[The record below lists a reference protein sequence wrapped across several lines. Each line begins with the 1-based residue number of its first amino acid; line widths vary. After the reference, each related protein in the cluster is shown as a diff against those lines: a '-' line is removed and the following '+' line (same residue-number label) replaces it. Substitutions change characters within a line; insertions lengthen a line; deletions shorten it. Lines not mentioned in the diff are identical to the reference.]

1 MIDVLIGTL
10 VVVLIVRGWMRGLL
24 REAIDVGTLVVG
36 AVVAFRLAPFGGRM
50 LASLLGMSP
59 DLARVLGGA
68 LLFVAIWVAASIAAF
83 LITRSLK
90 ILPGLTT
97 LNRIGGAALG
107 VVYTAVLAVIAL
119 TLLSAAPLPAA
130 VADEV
135 DRSAVATYVAE
146 PVGPAQQ
153 VVGAVSGDRA
163 LQSMAWIRSA
173 VDGWVVDPAV
183 THITLPEVEDDEG
196 IHASA
201 SAAEDLLNS
210 INQARIDGGLGPLAS
225 SEPMSLVAT
234 TRAVSAYQTG
244 SLVSSSPIEERLAAV
259 GVHVDNAE
267 ERIVLAATGESLAN
281 VIHVSGTPSAIGVG
295 VVEGPYGLIAVVVT
309 ALDS

>member
-24 REAIDVGTLVVG
+24 REAIDVGMLVLG
-36 AVVAFRLAPFGGRM
+36 AIVAFRLAPVAGSVLSSLFGV
-50 LASLLGMSP
+50 SP
-59 DLARVLGGA
+59 EVARVLGGL
-68 LLFVAIWVAASIAAF
+68 LLFVAIWIAASVAAF
-83 LITRSLK
+83 VITRSLE
-90 ILPGLTT
+90 IVPGLST
-97 LNRIGGAALG
+97 LNRLGGAALG

-119 TLLSAAPLPAA
+119 TLLSAAPLPPA

-153 VVGAVSGDRA
+153 LVGVVSGDRV

-183 THITLPEVEDDEG
+183 TSITLPVLADDES
-196 IHASA
+196 IHASV
-201 SAAEDLLNS
+201 SAAEDLLNR
-210 INQARIDGGLGPLAS
+210 INGRRIGAGLEPLEW
-225 SEPMSLVAT
+225 SEPMSLIAAT
-234 TRAVSAYQTG
+234 QALSAYRSGTLVSA
-244 SLVSSSPIEERLAAV
+244 SSIEERLASAGVFVDEAV
-259 GVHVDNAE
+259 
-267 ERIVLAATGESLAN
+267 ERVVLAATNESLAEA
-281 VIHVSGTPSAIGVG
+281 ILVSDVSTAIGVA

-309 ALDS
+309 AD

>member
-10 VVVLIVRGWMRGLL
+10 VIVLIIRGWMRGLL
-24 REAIDVGTLVVG
+24 REAIEVGTLVVG
-36 AVVAFRLAPFGGRM
+36 AIVAFRLAPLGGRM
-50 LASLLGMSP
+50 LTSLFGVSP
-59 DLARVLGGA
+59 DLARVLGGVV
-68 LLFVAIWVAASIAAF
+68 LFVGIWVGASIAGV
-83 LITRSLK
+83 LLVKSLK

-97 LNRIGGAALG
+97 LNRLGGAALG
-107 VVYTAVLAVIAL
+107 VVYSAVLAVIAL
-119 TLLSAAPLPAA
+119 TLMSAAPLPAA

-153 VVGAVSGDRA
+153 VLGVVSGDRA

-173 VDGWVVDPAV
+173 VDDWVVDPAV
-183 THITLPEVEDDEG
+183 TRITLPGVPGGEG

-201 SAAEDLLNS
+201 SEAADLLER
-210 INQARIDGGLGPLAS
+210 INQTRIGAGLEPLAW

-234 TRAVSAYQTG
+234 TRALSAYQTG
-244 SLVSSSPIEERLAAV
+244 ALVPSTSIEERLAAA
-259 GVHVDNAE
+259 GIQVDDAD
-267 ERIVLAATGESLAN
+267 ERLVLAATGESFAGVLD
-281 VIHVSGTPSAIGVG
+281 VSGTPSNVGVG

-309 ALDS
+309 AI

>member
-24 REAIDVGTLVVG
+24 REAIEVGMLIVG
-36 AVVAFRLAPFGGRM
+36 AVVAFRLAPFAGRM
-50 LASLLGMSP
+50 LAGLLGLSP

-68 LLFVAIWVAASIAAF
+68 LLFVAIWAAASVAAF

-97 LNRIGGAALG
+97 LNRLGGATLG
-107 VVYTAVLAVIAL
+107 VVYTAVLAAIAL
-119 TLLSAAPLPAA
+119 TLLSAAPLPEA
-130 VADEV
+130 VATEV

-153 VVGAVSGDRA
+153 VLSAVSGDRA

-173 VDGWVVDPAV
+173 VDDWVVDPAV
-183 THITLPEVEDDEG
+183 TRITLPELDDDED
-196 IHASA
+196 IHASTA
-201 SAAEDLLNS
+201 AAEDLLNR
-210 INQARIDGGLGPLAS
+210 INQTRIDGGLGPLEW

-234 TRAVSAYQTG
+234 TRALSAYQTG
-244 SLVSSSPIEERLAAV
+244 TLVSSSSIEDRLASAGVRV
-259 GVHVDNAE
+259 GNAE
-267 ERIVLAATGESLAN
+267 ERLVLAATGESLAD
-281 VIHVSGTPSAIGVG
+281 VIHVSDTPSVIGVG

-309 ALDS
+309 AG

>member
-24 REAIDVGTLVVG
+24 REAIDVGMLVVG
-36 AVVAFRLAPFGGRM
+36 AIVAFRLAPFAGRM
-50 LASLLGMSP
+50 LASLFGMSP
-59 DLARVLGGA
+59 DLARLLGGV
-68 LLFVAIWVAASIAAF
+68 LLFVAIWVAASIGAF

-97 LNRIGGAALG
+97 LNRLGGAALG
-107 VVYTAVLAVIAL
+107 IVYTAVLAVIAL

-130 VADEV
+130 VASEV

-153 VVGAVSGDRA
+153 VLGAVSGDRA

-173 VDGWVVDPAV
+173 VDDWVVDPAV
-183 THITLPEVEDDEG
+183 TRITLPPLPDDES

-201 SAAEDLLNS
+201 AAAEELLYR
-210 INQARIDGGLGPLAS
+210 INQTRIDRGLGPLAW

-234 TRAVSAYQTG
+234 TRALSAYQNGTLG
-244 SLVSSSPIEERLAAV
+244 SSSSIEERLDSA
-259 GVHVDNAE
+259 GVHGENAE
-267 ERIVLAATGESLAN
+267 ERLILAATGESLAD
-281 VIHVSGTPSAIGVG
+281 VIDVSDTPSAIGVG
-295 VVEGPYGLIAVVVT
+295 VVEGPYGLMAVVVT
-309 ALDS
+309 AG

>member
-24 REAIDVGTLVVG
+24 REAIDVGMLVVG
-36 AVVAFRLAPFGGRM
+36 AVVAFRLAPFAGRM
-50 LASLLGMSP
+50 LASLFGMSP

-68 LLFVAIWVAASIAAF
+68 LLFVAIWVAASVAAF

-97 LNRIGGAALG
+97 LNRLGGAALG
-107 VVYTAVLAVIAL
+107 IVYTAVLAAIAL

-130 VADEV
+130 VASEV

-146 PVGPAQQ
+146 PIGPAQQ
-153 VVGAVSGDRA
+153 VLGAVSGDRA

-173 VDGWVVDPAV
+173 VDDWVVDPAV
-183 THITLPEVEDDEG
+183 TRITLPELADDES

-201 SAAEDLLNS
+201 AAAEDLLNS
-210 INQARIDGGLGPLAS
+210 INQTRIDGGLGPLEW

-234 TRAVSAYQTG
+234 TRALSAYQTG
-244 SLVSSSPIEERLAAV
+244 TLVSSSSIEDRLASAGVRV
-259 GVHVDNAE
+259 GNAE
-267 ERIVLAATGESLAN
+267 ERLVLAATGESLAD
-281 VIHVSGTPSAIGVG
+281 VIHVSDTPSAIGVG

-309 ALDS
+309 AG